1 MHEPCVPTCLLST
14 IHLIIRTNPKSQS
27 SMVKVQRQGPYML
40 RDEQLVHL
48 SAVDLSTVLFSY
60 SFIFVFHC
68 TDFRRKY
75 LFL

>member
-1 MHEPCVPTCLLST
+1 
-14 IHLIIRTNPKSQS
+14 
-27 SMVKVQRQGPYML
+27 MVKVQRQGPYML

-60 SFIFVFHC
+60 SFIFGFHC

>member
-1 MHEPCVPTCLLST
+1 MFKV
-14 IHLIIRTNPKSQS
+14 KSLKGQS
-27 SMVKVQRQGPYML
+27 SMVKVQSQGPYMVCNK
-40 RDEQLVHL
+40 QLVHL

-60 SFIFVFHC
+60 SFIFGFHC

>member
-1 MHEPCVPTCLLST
+1 
-14 IHLIIRTNPKSQS
+14 
-27 SMVKVQRQGPYML
+27 MVKVQRQGPYML
-40 RDEQLVHL
+40 RNRRLVHL

-60 SFIFVFHC
+60 SFIFSFHC